1 MSKNNELWM
10 VYEHEL
16 GLIGVYEDED
26 EANAVYERTKDNLNE
41 DVQINGSIV
50 YGDERVILAKVKKNY
65 HSFNTE
71 EFEMKDNDN
80 GIEEKTGATL
90 WDFKEDINED

>member
-1 MSKNNELWM
+1 MENKELWL

-26 EANAVYERTKDNLNE
+26 EANAVYEHTKDNLNE

-50 YGDERVILAKVKKNY
+50 YGDERVILAKVNKNY

-71 EFEMKDNDN
+71 EFEMKENDN
-80 GIEEKTGATL
+80 GNESGATL
-90 WDFKEDINED
+90 WDFKEDIYE